1 MKEHKPDAWYPYP
14 QVSTERTRGD
24 PETSLPASTSQG
36 VLPEAPAADLCANHI
51 TALHEHGAPECQTCT
66 AAQHNVQHDA
76 GETSDKTTYLN
87 PAFKMLS
94 IYPGTQ

>member
-14 QVSTERTRGD
+14 QVSTERTTGD
-24 PETSLPASTSQG
+24 PETSLPASASQG
-36 VLPEAPAADLCANHI
+36 APPEAPAADQYANHSI
-51 TALHEHGAPECQTCT
+51 APHEHSASECQTCT
-66 AAQHNVQHDA
+66 AAQHKVQHDA
-76 GETSDKTTYLN
+76 GEASDKTTYLN